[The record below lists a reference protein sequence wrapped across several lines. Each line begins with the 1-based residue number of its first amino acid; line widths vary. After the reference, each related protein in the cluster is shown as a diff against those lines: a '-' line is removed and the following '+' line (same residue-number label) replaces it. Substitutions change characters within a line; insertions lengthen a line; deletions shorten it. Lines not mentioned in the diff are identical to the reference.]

1 MSADRDAASTPPRP
15 PTTPEDACWYL
26 DSSALVK
33 LVVEEPETRA
43 LRESL
48 TTPAHL
54 VTSDLATTEVL
65 RAVHVQGPL
74 AMTRAMAVL
83 GCCER
88 ILVDTEV
95 LETAGRLATDDLR
108 SLDAIHLASAALLG
122 DHLDAFVTYDRRQ
135 ALAAQA
141 EGFGLLTP
149 GIDGI
154 DHIEGVKPPSRRRA
168 KWT

>member
-1 MSADRDAASTPPRP
+1 MSADRSRSVNDAPPVPAPHLTARD
-15 PTTPEDACWYL
+15 DACWYL

-33 LVVEEPETRA
+33 LVVEEHETQT

-48 TTPAHL
+48 VAPAHL

-65 RAVHVQGPL
+65 RAVQDQGPL
-74 AMTRAMAVL
+74 AMARAIAVL

-88 ILVDTEV
+88 ILVDGEV
-95 LETAGRLATDDLR
+95 LETAGRLAAHDLR
-108 SLDAIHLASAALLG
+108 SLDAIHLASAALLE

-141 EGFGLLTP
+141 QGFRLLAP
-149 GIDGI
+149 GIG
-154 DHIEGVKPPSRRRA
+154 
-168 KWT
+168 